1 MKFNVSS
8 KTFLLG
14 EYVALYGGP
23 ALLLAHGPHFECTL
37 SDGEGDGEV
46 TVPFHPDS
54 PAGEWIELHDELF
67 KNTQI
72 TFRDPH
78 EGAGGF
84 GASTAQYMATYLYAL
99 SMRKMYSEGRELSAL
114 QKWAIVEDYKNLFEG
129 DKTIPSGY
137 DLMAQ
142 MGQGLQIIDAE
153 KNRAD
158 HIQWPFADIE
168 IHIYKTQ
175 TKITTHEHL
184 KKISMSSE
192 TVSVLNR
199 CATSCVSALDKKSK
213 DLFFKELQEFSRLQE
228 KAKLLSPDSAQWM
241 NKALTA
247 KGVVAAR
254 GCGALGADVLAL
266 FIEKGSTVDKSLIQ
280 NLTPVWN
287 SNMEPI

>member
-1 MKFNVSS
+1 MKFNVPG

-14 EYVALYGGP
+14 EYVALHGGP
-23 ALLLAHGPHFECTL
+23 ALLLAHGPHFEFDFK
-37 SDGEGDGEV
+37 DGEG

-54 PAGEWIELHDELF
+54 PAGEWVELHENLF
-67 KNTQI
+67 KTTEI

-84 GASTAQYMATYLYAL
+84 GASTSQFMATYLYAL

-142 MGQGLQIIDAE
+142 MGKGLQIIDAG

-158 HIQWPFADIE
+158 QVVWPFADVE
-168 IHIYKTQ
+168 IHIFKTQ

-184 KKISMSSE
+184 KKITMSSE
-192 TVSVLNR
+192 TVAVLER
-199 CATSCVSALDKKSK
+199 CATNCIAALDRKSK
-213 DLFFKELQEFSRLQE
+213 APFFKELQEFSRLQE
-228 KAKLLSPDSAQWM
+228 KAKLLSPDSAVWIQ
-241 NKALTA
+241 KALNT
-247 KGVVAAR
+247 KGVLAAR
-254 GCGALGADVLAL
+254 GCGALGADVLAVFL
-266 FIEKGSTVDKSLIQ
+266 EKGSALDKSL
-280 NLTPVWN
+280 LTHLSPVWD
-287 SNMEPI
+287 SNMEPL